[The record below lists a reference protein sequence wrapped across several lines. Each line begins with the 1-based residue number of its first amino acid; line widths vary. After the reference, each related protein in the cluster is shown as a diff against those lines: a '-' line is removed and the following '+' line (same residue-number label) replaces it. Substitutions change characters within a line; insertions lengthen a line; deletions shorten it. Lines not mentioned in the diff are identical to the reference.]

1 MYAGFLPSSQDMV
14 TAVNLS
20 KEAQL
25 QWVVV
30 IASDN
35 DYAQRVITLLH
46 GLGVQKIEHVSS
58 LSALSVLLQLQAIDI
73 VITEI
78 HVNNLDSIMLPCTIN
93 ELNIAGKL
101 VRIPHIIWSARYS
114 IDIQRA
120 SPYLFINDDHTQQ
133 KLSGIATTA
142 IFSHSRL
149 AKKLGIQI
157 ELAWESSADLCL
169 TLESFAGLAHPLP
182 NKPKKNSSLLT
193 KDDVIQAVKTGNG
206 LRMVFQPQYNLLTNE
221 MVGAEALI
229 RWQHPQFGDIPP
241 ATFIP
246 LVNKFGLD
254 ILLFNYIE
262 KSVIDMLV
270 NLDKKGVYIPIAI
283 NISAKTICMT
293 GLAKRLADKMLHA
306 GLPPQRLKVELT
318 EEVTPAN
325 ILSLSASVIALRSKG
340 FLVSLD
346 DFGAGSS
353 TLALLSQISFDEVK
367 VDGALVRSILLV
379 PASRQIISGLV
390 AFAKLCN
397 FKLITE
403 GIEDKSRGRFLNQL
417 GCKVGQGYAL
427 SHPLEGSEFVKMVK
441 HHNSV
446 SRQYAVKSV

>member
-1 MYAGFLPSSQDMV
+1 MITV
-14 TAVNLS
+14 VNLS

-25 QWVVV
+25 QWVLIV
-30 IASDN
+30 ASDN
-35 DYAQRVITLLH
+35 DYAQRIIALLR
-46 GLGVQKIEHVSS
+46 GLGVHKIDHVSS

-73 VITEI
+73 VIAEI
-78 HVNNLDSIMLPCTIN
+78 HADNIDSIMLPCTIN

-101 VRIPHIIWSARYS
+101 SRIPHIIWSAKYS
-114 IDIQRA
+114 TDIQRT
-120 SPYLFINDDHTQQ
+120 SPHLFVNDNHNQQ
-133 KLSGIATTA
+133 KLGGIATTV
-142 IFSHSRL
+142 IFSYFRL
-149 AKKLGIQI
+149 AKQLGIQI

-169 TLESFAGLAHPLP
+169 TLENFAGVAHQLP
-182 NKPKKNSSLLT
+182 NKLQKNSDVL
-193 KDDVIQAVKTGNG
+193 KENDVIQALATGNG
-206 LRMVFQPQYNLLTNE
+206 LRMVFQPQYDLLTNE

-229 RWQHPQFGDIPP
+229 RWQHPQFGDIPSS
-241 ATFIP
+241 TFIS

-254 ILLFNYIE
+254 ILLLNYIE

-270 NLDKKGVYIPIAI
+270 NLGKEGVYIPIAI
-283 NISAKTICMT
+283 NISAKTICMP
-293 GLAKRLADKMLHA
+293 GLAKKLADKMLDA

-325 ILSLSASVIALRSKG
+325 ILSLSASVLALRSKG

-346 DFGAGSS
+346 DFGAGAS

-367 VDGALVRSILLV
+367 VDGALVRAILLM
-379 PASRQIISGLV
+379 PAARQIISGLV
-390 AFAKLCN
+390 AFAELCN

-427 SHPLEGSEFVKMVK
+427 SRPLEGNDFIEMVK
-441 HHNSV
+441 HHNSASLQRV
-446 SRQYAVKSV
+446 IKSV